1 MCEVL
6 ALEICSSYHL
16 VAITVTRY
24 IAIVHPLRYH
34 IYVTTKTTT
43 IAIAVIWILS
53 QGSSLVMYTMYNPGK
68 VWSLLN
74 TIYSM
79 FNVRTVAKPNRKIVV
94 NLIPLTHKY
103 ITAHFLGLGQILQ

>member
-74 TIYSM
+74 
-79 FNVRTVAKPNRKIVV
+79 VRTVAKPNRKIVV